1 MKEKITALL
10 IVIITLILCLTFTSN
25 GFENVNAAEVRKV
38 EEIKI
43 QDNTFIIERVEE
55 FNDENLLNYTLEELK
70 TLIDDYRKKQWEA
83 NEVVESAKKL
93 GWPSN
98 SEAIQSANVEWIN
111 AQRAIEV
118 YTARYNELYEEA
130 GLAKWEIKKA
140 EYPAATQVWLFMK
153 DLGWNDYVCAGI
165 MGNLMAEVGGQTLNL
180 QYTLC
185 GKNYYGMCQ
194 WSRGYSE
201 IWGAGLTEQC
211 NFLRDTI
218 QYEIDTFGKLY
229 AKGFNFNSF
238 LNMSD
243 EKEAAL
249 AFAKTYERC
258 NSKYYAIRQKN
269 ATKAYN
275 YFVNN

>member
-1 MKEKITALL
+1 MKAKITALII
-10 IVIITLILCLTFTSN
+10 IVITLFLTLSFTSN
-25 GFENVNAAEVRKV
+25 GLETVNAEVREVK
-38 EEIKI
+38 EIKI
-43 QDNTFIIERVEE
+43 EENLTVEKIEE
-55 FNDENLLNYTLEELK
+55 FKDENLLSYDIEQLK
-70 TLIDDYRKKQWEA
+70 FLIEDYRRKQWEA

-93 GWPSN
+93 GWPSD
-98 SEAIQSANVEWIN
+98 SDPIRSANYEWLN

-118 YTARYNELYEEA
+118 YTERYEVLYEEK
-130 GLAKWEIKKA
+130 GLERWGQKKA
-140 EYPAATQVWLFMK
+140 EFPSATQVWLYMK
-153 DLGWNDYVCAGI
+153 ELGWNDYVCAGI

-194 WSRGYSE
+194 WSRGYSK

-211 NFLRDTI
+211 DFLRDTI

-238 LNMSD
+238 LNMSN

-249 AFAKTYERC
+249 AFAKSYERC
-258 NSKYYAIRQKN
+258 NSKHYAIRQKN
-269 ATKAYN
+269 ATKAYD

>member
-1 MKEKITALL
+1 MKAKITALI
-10 IVIITLILCLTFTSN
+10 IVVITLLLTLSFTSN
-25 GFENVNAAEVRKV
+25 GLETVNAEVREVREIKV
-38 EEIKI
+38 EENLAVEKI
-43 QDNTFIIERVEE
+43 EE
-55 FNDENLLNYTLEELK
+55 FKDENLLSYDIEQLKFLIEE
-70 TLIDDYRKKQWEA
+70 YRKKQWEA

-98 SEAIQSANVEWIN
+98 SDPIRSANYEWLN

-118 YTARYNELYEEA
+118 YTERYEVLYKEK
-130 GLAKWEIKKA
+130 GLERWEQKKA
-140 EYPAATQVWLFMK
+140 EFPSATQVWLYMK
-153 DLGWNDYVCAGI
+153 ELGWNDYVCAGI

-194 WSRGYSE
+194 WSRGYSK

-211 NFLRDTI
+211 DFLRDTI

-238 LNMSD
+238 LNMSN

-249 AFAKTYERC
+249 AFAKSYERC
-258 NSKYYAIRQKN
+258 NSKYHAIRQKN
-269 ATKAYN
+269 ATKAYD

>member
-1 MKEKITALL
+1 MKAKITALII
-10 IVIITLILCLTFTSN
+10 IVIALFLTLSFTSN
-25 GFENVNAAEVRKV
+25 GLETVNAEVREVKEIKV
-38 EEIKI
+38 EENLTVEKI
-43 QDNTFIIERVEE
+43 EE
-55 FNDENLLNYTLEELK
+55 FKDENLLSYDIEQLK
-70 TLIDDYRKKQWEA
+70 FLIEDYRRKQWEA

-98 SEAIQSANVEWIN
+98 SDPIRSANYEWLN

-118 YTARYNELYEEA
+118 YTERYEVLYKEK
-130 GLAKWEIKKA
+130 GLERWEQKKA
-140 EYPAATQVWLFMK
+140 EFPSATHVWLYMK
-153 DLGWNDYVCAGI
+153 ELGWNDYVCAGI

-194 WSRGYSE
+194 WSRGYSK

-211 NFLRDTI
+211 DFLRDTI

-238 LNMSD
+238 LNMSN

-249 AFAKTYERC
+249 AFAKSYERC

-269 ATKAYN
+269 ATKAYD